1 MAWHATRQP
10 QGTYYM
16 AGKEHLIEK
25 NEEQLGLFLPG
36 SSVAKCRLT
45 LLKSKVVK
53 CFLRSLTRCPGSDST
68 SKTARPRMGQ
78 VSLLAC
84 VYATMHGSRGRD
96 FWGGA
101 DEGGSWHNRPARHI
115 QGEIQGAQGCS
126 TGALLESNQDT
137 RRRTTTPRMSTQRP
151 SRQGQQPLLRRM
163 LSRSEYPR

>member
-36 SSVAKCRLT
+36 SSVARCRLT

-53 CFLRSLTRCPGSDST
+53 CFLKSLTRCPGSDST

-96 FWGGA
+96 FWGPMREVLGTIDLHVIFRA
-101 DEGGSWHNRPARHI
+101 KFRERKAAVEAP
-115 QGEIQGAQGCS
+115 
-126 TGALLESNQDT
+126 LENTQDQDT